1 MEDRAAWSAPDLAA
15 VFAALPGGIAI
26 FAADPP
32 RFTVLAA
39 SDGLLAVSH
48 RARDEVVGRPLA
60 EAFPNASPDDPQASG
75 LTDLR
80 ASLAEA
86 VRTGA
91 PQHLARQ
98 RYDLQRPDGTWETHY
113 WDAVNIPVP
122 GPDGAVRHVLHQI
135 ADVTAQV
142 RGDAAA
148 AQAASAEQ
156 RAQGIL
162 ERMSDSHCVLDRD
175 FQIVG
180 VNAAAER
187 LLARPRETLLG
198 RSHWEMFPASVG
210 APVGRAFRRVVAE
223 GIEQHLTHHYA
234 GEGYDLRLELDAYPT
249 DEGGV
254 AMFWR
259 DVTERV
265 PAEAALRLAAA
276 RDAYRLTLTDAL
288 RGAGDPVEAQ
298 AVATRVLGDHLE
310 ASRVMYGEANP
321 GSTETFTNHREY
333 RRDPLMPS
341 SLGSH
346 RWYDFGIH
354 VVTEMRAGRTIV
366 ADEVCLHPEHSAD
379 ELAAYEALE
388 IRAYVAVPLVRQG
401 QIVAFLA
408 VNHTT
413 PHAWTAEEVA
423 LIEETAERT
432 WAAVERARAEESLR
446 VSEVR
451 QAFLLSLSDLLR
463 PLGDPL
469 EVQRVAVAALGLHL
483 GVNRALYFEVQSDGD
498 TVRTGPGYLD
508 GVAALPPLLRMS
520 DFGVLADQYRRNEP
534 SVAHDVLADPSI
546 GPALTDL
553 YAAIEVRAAIGV
565 PLVKEGR
572 VVSVM
577 GVNQSKPRTW
587 TATDVALIE
596 AVAERTWEAVERA
609 RAETALRAS
618 EEKYRALFEQMDD
631 AYAVVEVLADAAG
644 RWVDFRFLEVNPAFM
659 RHTGMP
665 YPVGRTATEMLGT
678 PNPRWAEFYGRVADT
693 GVSIRVEE
701 GEVTLGRVFDLNMF
715 RLGGAGSRRVAV
727 LFTDITERKRAEQN
741 LRGSEERQR
750 YLVQLGD
757 TLRAL
762 ADPVTIQGEAVRVL
776 GEHLGSDRACYAEV
790 DALRAEYVVER
801 EWRRDGVASHARRDP
816 LAAWPMPSLADG
828 RPWVVCDVNADPA
841 MPDDQRASYRAKDIL
856 ACVVVPLVKNGRL
869 MATLVASQ
877 TTSRDWT
884 AAEIGLLVETA
895 ERTWAAVERA
905 RAEVALKENDR
916 RKDEFL
922 AMLGHELRNPLAPIR
937 TVSALLDKQLGTSP
951 EYQPM
956 LGMLARQTLQ
966 LTRLVD
972 DLLDVARLTQG
983 RVALKL
989 ESVECDA
996 VIEQAIETVRT
1007 LAAEKFHQLRIHR
1020 LGEKLYVAGDRA
1032 RLVQTVT
1039 NLLHNAMKYTDPH
1052 GTVTVSVDSTK
1063 QEVVLS
1069 VQDTGI
1075 GISAEL
1081 LPHIFDLFVQSERSL
1096 DRSEGGLGIG
1106 LSVARHLIGMHHG
1119 TLQAHSAGPGQG
1131 STFEVRLP
1139 RISAPDS
1146 VEQAAV
1152 PLGAPRRILIVDDN
1166 RDAADSL
1173 AQLLTFEGHQV
1184 DVVYRSIDALEHV
1197 AQHLPDVVLLDIGMP
1212 QMDGHAVARA
1222 LRARHGRALRVI
1234 ALTGYGRPEDRE
1246 RSGAAGFDA
1255 HLVKPIELQA
1265 LRCHLA
1271 G

>member
-15 VFAALPGGIAI
+15 VFAALPGGTAV

-48 RARDEVVGRPLA
+48 RARDEAVGRPLA

-98 RYDLQRPDGTWETHY
+98 RYDLQRPDGTWETQY

-520 DFGVLADQYRRNEP
+520 DFGVLAEQYRRNEP

-609 RAETALRAS
+609 RAGEALRESEAQLQALIANLPGGAVFVVDKDLRYLVAEGEAMSDAGHKSSDFLGKSIREALQEDLAS
-618 EEKYRALFEQMDD
+618 AYEPYFRKALAGEHFELEHALDGRAYLTRGVPLRSHGEEV
-631 AYAVVEVLADAAG
+631 YAVLAAS
-644 RWVDFRFLEVNPAFM
+644 F
-659 RHTGMP
+659 
-665 YPVGRTATEMLGT
+665 
-678 PNPRWAEFYGRVADT
+678 
-693 GVSIRVEE
+693 
-701 GEVTLGRVFDLNMF
+701 
-715 RLGGAGSRRVAV
+715 
-727 LFTDITERKRAEQN
+727 DITERKRAEGES
-741 LRGSEERQR
+741 RE
-750 YLVQLGD
+750 
-757 TLRAL
+757 
-762 ADPVTIQGEAVRVL
+762 AD
-776 GEHLGSDRACYAEV
+776 
-790 DALRAEYVVER
+790 
-801 EWRRDGVASHARRDP
+801 
-816 LAAWPMPSLADG
+816 
-828 RPWVVCDVNADPA
+828 
-841 MPDDQRASYRAKDIL
+841 K
-856 ACVVVPLVKNGRL
+856 
-869 MATLVASQ
+869 
-877 TTSRDWT
+877 
-884 AAEIGLLVETA
+884 
-895 ERTWAAVERA
+895 
-905 RAEVALKENDR
+905 

-922 AMLGHELRNPLAPIR
+922 AMLAHELRNPLAAIS
-937 TVSALLDKQLGTSP
+937 SATQVVKQLTRDNATVQRP
-951 EYQPM
+951 REVIE
-956 LGMLARQTLQ
+956 RQLHH

-972 DLLDVARLTQG
+972 DLLDMSRVTWGKINLKQETLSLATVLQRAVEANRPLIDARAQQLTIT
-983 RVALKL
+983 LPPL
-989 ESVECDA
+989 A
-996 VIEQAIETVRT
+996 VQV
-1007 LAAEKFHQLRIHR
+1007 
-1020 LGEKLYVAGDRA
+1020 VGDPT
-1032 RLVQTVT
+1032 RLVQVFG
-1039 NLLHNAMKYTDPH
+1039 NLLNNAAKYTETGGH
-1052 GTVTVSVDSTK
+1052 IALHTAIAAEEAIVRVSDNGCG
-1063 QEVVLS
+1063 LS
-1069 VQDTGI
+1069 E
-1075 GISAEL
+1075 SL
-1081 LPHIFDLFVQSERSL
+1081 LPHVFELFTQARRSL
-1096 DRSEGGLGIG
+1096 DRSQGGLGVG
-1106 LSVARHLIGMHHG
+1106 LALVHSLVKMHG
-1119 TLQAHSAGPGQG
+1119 GEVEVHSAGLGGG
-1131 STFEVRLP
+1131 SEFVVRLPLARSGDKPEPPLLEEATAQAPTTAPRLRVLVVEDNADAAEMLVILLQHDGDEVRLA
-1139 RISAPDS
+1139 RDGVSALN
-1146 VEQAAV
+1146 EA
-1152 PLGAPRRILIVDDN
+1152 
-1166 RDAADSL
+1166 RDF
-1173 AQLLTFEGHQV
+1173 QPQ
-1184 DVVYRSIDALEHV
+1184 
-1197 AQHLPDVVLLDIGMP
+1197 VVLCDLGLP
-1212 QMDGHAVARA
+1212 GLSGFEVASRLREHPECQGTLLVA
-1222 LRARHGRALRVI
+1222 LS
-1234 ALTGYGRPEDRE
+1234 GYGRDDDR
-1246 RSGAAGFDA
+1246 RKSQLAGFDH
-1255 HLVKPIELQA
+1255 HLTKPVDTEVMAALIEQ
-1265 LRCHLA
+1265 RRWV
-1271 G
+1271 